1 MIFFFLKQKLWV
13 FAEERDDLTRENSDK
28 FSAIIGEVERLHEL
42 GIQIMKSLIFLLT
55 NVFGC

>member
-1 MIFFFLKQKLWV
+1 MIIYFFLKKLWV

-42 GIQIMKSLIFLLT
+42 GIQIMKNLIFLLT